1 MWVKSLNGSLTTPK
15 KLFFSWLDLL
25 DCPYNFKTGSA
36 LHECLKVNYI
46 SWEETELCAG
56 NSFKQLNT
64 TDFSKNSV
72 VSLNIYSTIVTSLSL
87 LHKAAHQNK
96 PKWGCDELEWI
107 IDPAEITNGFLQSL
121 RLKIYCASGHLLGII
136 EVCNTVKW
144 APNTVLIICLHFN
157 PFSIDFHSPHAPADK
172 NHLPPRTSV
181 SLRRRAFHIK
191 QGNKIY
197 DRLCYQHITYW
208 IHAYVSFGGE

>member
-1 MWVKSLNGSLTTPK
+1 MPGL
-15 KLFFSWLDLL
+15 
-25 DCPYNFKTGSA
+25 A
-36 LHECLKVNYI
+36 LHECLKMNYI
-46 SWEETELCAG
+46 SWKETESCAG

-64 TDFSKNSV
+64 TDFSKHSV
-72 VSLNIYSTIVTSLSL
+72 VSLNIYSTVVTSLSL

-96 PKWGCDELEWI
+96 PNWGCDELEWI
-107 IDPAEITNGFLQSL
+107 IDLAEITNGFLQSL

-157 PFSIDFHSPHAPADK
+157 PLSIDFHSPHAPADK
-172 NHLPPRTSV
+172 NHLPRRTSV
-181 SLRRRAFHIK
+181 SLRRSAFQIK

-197 DRLCYQHITYW
+197 DILCYKHITYC
-208 IHAYVSFGGE
+208 IHVYVSVGGK